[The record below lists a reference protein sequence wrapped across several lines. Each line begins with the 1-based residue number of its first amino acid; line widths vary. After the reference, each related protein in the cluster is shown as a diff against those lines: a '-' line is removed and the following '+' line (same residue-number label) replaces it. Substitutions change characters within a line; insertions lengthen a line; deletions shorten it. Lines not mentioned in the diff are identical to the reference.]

1 MAGALAV
8 TVAAYFSPAANVYTL
23 PVPAAKIAQQPAV
36 KRPRADFNGVPAG
49 ADARIVADW
58 MVRHN
63 KHRAGPFIIA
73 DKAGGVMYAFD
84 GAGVLIA
91 KSPALYGKA
100 RGDTLTDAQAAK
112 PIGELSDEDK
122 VTPAGLFYAKGV
134 DTRYGSGVVL
144 AEYARTRISIHQ
156 VVNSGTEGRLRRLY
170 SVSLADHR
178 VTFGC
183 INATADFIS
192 RVVVP
197 FFGGE
202 SVIAVLPEQ
211 QGAVSFFGIA
221 DEGIARRTVMAAD
234 GHHSPA
240 KMALAGAG
248 YFERRSTVVRR
259 AALRR
264 LRHSA
269 IRKGQTAFG

>member
-8 TVAAYFSPAANVYTL
+8 AVATYCSPVVHGYTL
-23 PVPAAKIAQQPAV
+23 PVPSAKTEHQFAGKV
-36 KRPRADFNGVPAG
+36 HRADFKGVTAS
-49 ADARIVADW
+49 ADARLVADW
-58 MVRHN
+58 MVRTN
-63 KHRAGPFIIA
+63 KNRAGPFIIA
-73 DKAGGVMYAFD
+73 DKAGGTLYAFD
-84 GAGVLIA
+84 REGLLIA

-112 PIGELSDEDK
+112 PIAAVTDADK

-134 DTRYGSGVVL
+134 DTHYGPGVVL
-144 AEYARTRISIHQ
+144 AEYAMTRISIHQ
-156 VVNSGTEGRLRRLY
+156 VVGSGTERRLGRIQ

-192 RVVVP
+192 QVVVP

-211 QGAVSFFGIA
+211 QAAQSFFGIA
-221 DEGIARRTVMAAD
+221 DAGIAKRMILVLGVDQPD
-234 GHHSPA
+234 GAVGRSGGEY
-240 KMALAGAG
+240 L
-248 YFERRSTVVRR
+248 ERRRIVVQQ
-259 AALRR
+259 
-264 LRHSA
+264 
-269 IRKGQTAFG
+269 G